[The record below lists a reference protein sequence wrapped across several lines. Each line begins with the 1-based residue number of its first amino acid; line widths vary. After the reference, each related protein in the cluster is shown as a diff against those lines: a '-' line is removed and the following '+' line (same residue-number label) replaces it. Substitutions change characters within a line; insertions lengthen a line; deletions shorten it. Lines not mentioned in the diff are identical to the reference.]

1 MPISSMPSRKAPR
14 HAFATPGSLSQG
26 IEEGAKLITGGLGR
40 PHGIS
45 KGYFVKPTVFA
56 DVQNS
61 MTMAREEIFGP
72 VLSISPYEG
81 ENDAIRIANDTPMD
95 CPGS

>member
-1 MPISSMPSRKAPR
+1 M
-14 HAFATPGSLSQG
+14 
-26 IEEGAKLITGGLGR
+26 
-40 PHGIS
+40 
-45 KGYFVKPTVFA
+45 KPTVFA